1 MVCFHPNSTSFYQS
15 YLTGSAAL
23 TSTKTLPHGNVL
35 FYGNFNDMRIL
46 LKLCC
51 IAKLQVDM

>member
-23 TSTKTLPHGNVL
+23 TKTLPHGIVL